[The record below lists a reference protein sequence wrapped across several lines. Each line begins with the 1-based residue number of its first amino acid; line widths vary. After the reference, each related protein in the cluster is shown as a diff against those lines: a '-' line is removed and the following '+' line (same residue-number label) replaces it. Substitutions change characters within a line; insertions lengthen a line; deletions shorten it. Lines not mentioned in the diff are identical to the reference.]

1 MTHHRLE
8 ILLLGI
14 FTGLASLQA
23 QEGVDRIAARLDS
36 ITNYRASFSYSVT
49 LPITDSDIEYRARLD
64 YRREP
69 ADTLCRYSYLVDY
82 KAENDTCPYPNFA
95 AYSRGDC
102 FRFDRNRLREY
113 HNESNP
119 EPFARHGNYP
129 GIHRSG
135 LFAELFPA
143 EIARQLREYRQRPD
157 CRVQFFPDT
166 LVQGTRCNAIFV
178 TDSVRG
184 EVARTLLYTFAPDGL
199 PLYRETENNPGHLGS
214 QTVIV
219 RYESSDTHTSFPP
232 DHFDESHLLQDYGE
246 VFRLYREGD
255 FAARDRVGQMAPP
268 FSLSWGERHFAS
280 TQLKGQPA
288 LLLFLDDRGEFCTPV
303 RRMAEELSLQER
315 LTPVFLYARQ
325 QPGSSLNPAGAI
337 VLEQT
342 AKTAGAYG
350 VTGYPTLFLLDPE
363 GIIRYVKVGYTPTL
377 TEEVRQAIGQM
388 QTSHTHRP
396 PQ

>member
-36 ITNYRASFSYSVT
+36 ITNYRATFSYFVT

-69 ADTLCRYSYLVDY
+69 ADTLCGYSYLVDY
-82 KAENDTCPYPNFA
+82 KAENDTCPYRNFA
-95 AYSRGDC
+95 AYASGHC

-113 HNESNP
+113 HCDANP

-143 EIARQLREYRQRPD
+143 EIAHQLREYRQRAD

-166 LVQGTRCNAIFV
+166 LVQGTRCDAILV
-178 TDSVRG
+178 TDSVQG
-184 EVARTLLYTFAPDGL
+184 EVARTLLYTFASDGL
-199 PLYRETENNPGHLGS
+199 PLYRETENNPGHLGA

-219 RYESSDTHTSFPP
+219 RYESCDTNPDFPP

-255 FAARDRVGQMAPP
+255 FAPATG
-268 FSLSWGERHFAS
+268 WGKWRPRSPCPGTNAAS
-280 TQLKGQPA
+280 PQP
-288 LLLFLDDRGEFCTPV
+288 
-303 RRMAEELSLQER
+303 
-315 LTPVFLYARQ
+315 
-325 QPGSSLNPAGAI
+325 N
-337 VLEQT
+337 
-342 AKTAGAYG
+342 
-350 VTGYPTLFLLDPE
+350 
-363 GIIRYVKVGYTPTL
+363 
-377 TEEVRQAIGQM
+377 
-388 QTSHTHRP
+388 
-396 PQ
+396 

>member
-1 MTHHRLE
+1 M
-8 ILLLGI
+8 
-14 FTGLASLQA
+14 
-23 QEGVDRIAARLDS
+23 
-36 ITNYRASFSYSVT
+36 
-49 LPITDSDIEYRARLD
+49 
-64 YRREP
+64 
-69 ADTLCRYSYLVDY
+69 
-82 KAENDTCPYPNFA
+82 
-95 AYSRGDC
+95 
-102 FRFDRNRLREY
+102 
-113 HNESNP
+113 
-119 EPFARHGNYP
+119 
-129 GIHRSG
+129 
-135 LFAELFPA
+135 
-143 EIARQLREYRQRPD
+143 
-157 CRVQFFPDT
+157 
-166 LVQGTRCNAIFV
+166 QGTRCDAILV
-178 TDSVRG
+178 TDSVQG

-199 PLYRETENNPGHLGS
+199 PLYRETENNPGHLGA

-219 RYESSDTHTSFPP
+219 RYESSDTNPAFSP

-268 FSLSWGERHFAS
+268 FSLPWGERHFAS

-325 QPGSSLNPAGAI
+325 QPDSSPNPAGAI
-337 VLEQT
+337 VLKQAT
-342 AKTAGAYG
+342 KTAGAYG

-363 GIIRYVKVGYTPTL
+363 GIIRYVKVGYTPSL

-388 QTSHTHRP
+388 QTPHTHRP